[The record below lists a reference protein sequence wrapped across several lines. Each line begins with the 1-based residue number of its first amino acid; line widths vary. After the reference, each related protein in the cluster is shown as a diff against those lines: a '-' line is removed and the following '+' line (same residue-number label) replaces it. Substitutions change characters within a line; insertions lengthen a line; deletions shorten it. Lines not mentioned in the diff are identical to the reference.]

1 MSVILEKHIKHWLQD
16 EPEDIEGAA
25 AAWHAKL
32 SEQGQRQAVLYSMK
46 VNNPRADVEI
56 DSIDILPGVDAKG
69 NVSNR
74 AVPAVVAITVGR
86 IAE

>member
-1 MSVILEKHIKHWLQD
+1 MVSG
-16 EPEDIEGAA
+16 P
-25 AAWHAKL
+25 
-32 SEQGQRQAVLYSMK
+32 
-46 VNNPRADVEI
+46 DVEI
-56 DSIDILPGVDAKG
+56 DSIDILPGVDDKG